1 MATMN
6 SLTDIWSVVMDSLS
20 QELTQTAINTWFSDC
35 TPIEINNNTLIVH
48 TTSDFK
54 RSIIQS
60 RFEKTICAV
69 LYDLFSC
76 PFELVVLAGDDEL
89 LEYREKRPSSE
100 EMPEMDGYTF
110 DRFIV
115 GPSNKFA
122 HAAAIAVSQNPG
134 KAYNPLFIY
143 GNSGLGKTHL
153 LLAIGQTIRH
163 NNPSAKIAYV
173 KGEEFVNQMVKSI
186 GTGTAENFR
195 QKYRNA
201 DLLLMDDIQ
210 FIAGKDSTQEEFFHT
225 FNCLYE
231 AGKQIVVTSDR
242 PPKEMKRLD
251 DRLCTRLEGGLLADV
266 QPPDLETRMLI
277 VKRKADALN
286 FDISDDVVEYIAQ
299 KLKNNIRQLESAVK
313 KMQAYVQIQGAHV
326 NTATAQQAIRDI
338 LSDNKPIPV
347 VVDKIITEVA
357 RTYGANPEDLRSK
370 KKDAQTSKYRQ
381 ISMYIVREVTGLSAK
396 AIGAEFGGRHYST
409 VLYALDEI
417 KKESDTDSALRTTI
431 NDIIKNVQES

>member
-1 MATMN
+1 MN
-6 SLTDIWSVVMDSLS
+6 PADDIWAKVIELMKQQGLSPTTIKTWFDDAKAVSLTEDSFTISTPNDYTQSVIKSLYIPKIEAALKELFSMDLKVVVLTEKELENTSAAKQDIL
-20 QELTQTAINTWFSDC
+20 F
-35 TPIEINNNTLIVH
+35 PG
-48 TTSDFK
+48 TSD
-54 RSIIQS
+54 
-60 RFEKTICAV
+60 
-69 LYDLFSC
+69 
-76 PFELVVLAGDDEL
+76 
-89 LEYREKRPSSE
+89 
-100 EMPEMDGYTF
+100 YTF
-110 DRFIV
+110 ERFVV
-115 GPSNKFA
+115 GSSNRYA
-122 HAAAIAVSQNPG
+122 YSAARAVADIPG
-134 KAYNPLFIY
+134 RAGYNPLFIY
-143 GNSGLGKTHL
+143 GESGLGKTHL
-153 LLAIGQTIRH
+153 LYAIAHTIH
-163 NNPSAKIAYV
+163 ANHPDYKIVYI
-173 KGEEFVNQMVKSI
+173 KGDTFTNELVAAIREGRNQQ
-186 GTGTAENFR
+186 FR
-195 QKYRNA
+195 EKYREA
-201 DLLLMDDIQ
+201 DVFLMDDVQ
-210 FIAGKDSTQEEFFHT
+210 FIASKERTQEEFFHT
-225 FNCLYE
+225 FNALTQD
-231 AGKQIVVTSDR
+231 GKQIVLSSDR
-242 PPKEMKRLD
+242 PPKDMPQLE
-251 DRLCTRLEGGLLADV
+251 DRMRTRFEWGLLADV